1 MAKTRVVLLFGGRS
15 SEHSISCATAAG
27 VLGAIDRAKY
37 EIIPVGITQQGVF
50 VPALDDPSHWALRKG
65 ELATVEFEGS
75 TVEFAIDGSRGLTQ
89 VATDG
94 TRTSLGKVDLVFPL
108 LHGPFG
114 EDGTIQGFLEL
125 AGVPYVGNGV
135 LASAAGMDKEF
146 SKALFQAAGVPVTP
160 HVVIREERWAS
171 DPESAL
177 EAVRGLGG
185 LPVFVKPAR
194 AGSSVGVSKVK
205 TWDAFGDAA
214 ALAFEHDNKLV
225 VEFGLVGRE
234 VECAVL
240 SSFDGKA
247 PRVSVAGEIVVKGR
261 EFYDFDAK
269 YQDEDSVDL
278 IVPAAMSADQL
289 AEMQTIAR
297 RAFAALGCEGLGRVD
312 FFLTE
317 QGFFVNEINTMPGFT
332 PLSMFPSLWQ
342 ASGVAYPALIDELIA
357 LALAKAAR

>member
-1 MAKTRVVLLFGGRS
+1 MSKLRVVLLFGGRS
-15 SEHSISCATAAG
+15 SEHSISCATASG
-27 VLGAIDRAKY
+27 VLGAIDRSKY
-37 EIIPVGITQQGVF
+37 EIIPVGITKQGVF
-50 VPALDDPSHWALRKG
+50 VPAIDDAAHWALRKG

-75 TVEFAIDGSRGLTQ
+75 IIEFALDGSRSLTL
-89 VATDG
+89 VAADG
-94 TRTSLGKVDLVFPL
+94 SRTSLGQVDLVFPL

-114 EDGTIQGFLEL
+114 EDGTMQGYLEL
-125 AGVPYVGNGV
+125 VGVPYVGNGV

-146 SKALFQAAGVPVTP
+146 SKALFQAAEVPVTP
-160 HVVIREERWAS
+160 HVVIREARWSS

-185 LPVFVKPAR
+185 LPLFVKPAR

-205 TWDAFGDAA
+205 TWDAFGDAV
-214 ALAFEHDNKLV
+214 ALAFEHDDKLV
-225 VEFGLVGRE
+225 VEHGLVGRE

-278 IVPAAMSADQL
+278 IVPAVMSAEQL

-297 RAFAALGCEGLGRVD
+297 RAFQALGCEGLGRVD

-342 ASGVAYPALIDELIA
+342 ASGIAYPALIDELIA
-357 LALAKAAR
+357 LALAK

>member
-1 MAKTRVVLLFGGRS
+1 MSKIRLVILFGGRS

-27 VLGAIDRAKY
+27 VLGAIDRSKY
-37 EIIPVGITQQGVF
+37 EIIPVGITKQGVF
-50 VPALDDPSHWALRKG
+50 VPAIDDASHWALRKG
-65 ELATVEFEGS
+65 QLATVEFEGS
-75 TVEFAIDGSRGLTQ
+75 IIEFALDGSRELTE
-89 VATDG
+89 VSSDG
-94 TRTSLGKVDLVFPL
+94 SRTSRGTIDLVFPL

-114 EDGTIQGFLEL
+114 EDGTMQGFLEL
-125 AGVPYVGNGV
+125 ASLPYVGNGV

-146 SKALFQAAGVPVTP
+146 TKALFQAAGVPVTP
-160 HVVIREERWAS
+160 HVVIREDRWAS
-171 DPESAL
+171 DPESEL

-185 LPVFVKPAR
+185 LPLFVKPAR

-205 TWDAFGDAA
+205 TWDAFGDAV

-225 VEFGLVGRE
+225 VEHGLVGRE

-278 IVPAAMSADQL
+278 IVPAELTDEEL

-297 RAFAALGCEGLGRVD
+297 RAFQALGCEGLGRVD
-312 FFLTE
+312 FFLTAK
-317 QGFFVNEINTMPGFT
+317 GFFVNEINTMPGFT

-342 ASGVAYPALIDELIA
+342 ASGIAYPALIDELIE
-357 LALAKAAR
+357 LALAK